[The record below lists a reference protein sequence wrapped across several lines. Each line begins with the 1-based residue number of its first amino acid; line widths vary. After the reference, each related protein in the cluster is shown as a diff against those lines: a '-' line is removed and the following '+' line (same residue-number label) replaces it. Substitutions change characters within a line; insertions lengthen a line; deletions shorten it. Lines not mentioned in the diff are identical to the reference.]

1 MDLTITSKFRIY
13 FSFKFYKR
21 VSVSALELFPTLVVK
36 GTHKEKAPSN
46 KTLALWVVGTSN
58 QLFLR
63 GSWTK
68 TKFSKK

>member
-46 KTLALWVVGTSN
+46 KTGALGRWHIKST
-58 QLFLR
+58 LFKRFLN
-63 GSWTK
+63 
-68 TKFSKK
+68 